1 MALHNI
7 ALQYITN
14 TLHYTINFNT
24 KVTIKKIRSENTR
37 YLVQRQSPLL
47 IKFVHFIVLNYSL
60 KIFSF

>member
-24 KVTIKKIRSENTR
+24 NVTIKKIRSGYTR
-37 YLVQRQSPLL
+37 YLVL
-47 IKFVHFIVLNYSL
+47 IKFVLFIVLNYSL